1 MAAITTGLSDYHKM
15 IIPTFRS
22 SCTCEPPQNIIY
34 RNYKNFNAQDFIND
48 LEINLRL
55 QEQGSTCL
63 SYDKLTKIF
72 KETTDKHAPQ
82 KKHNVRGNQT
92 PFMTREL
99 SKQIMKRSKSKNLCF
114 MWSSRENFLAF
125 KNEKNK
131 CNNMN
136 KYAKKS
142 LFSKVTSKKGSKSFW
157 NAIKAFFTNRGII
170 TKIASLLKKTESLKT
185 TRKKSF

>member
-1 MAAITTGLSDYHKM
+1 
-15 IIPTFRS
+15 
-22 SCTCEPPQNIIY
+22 
-34 RNYKNFNAQDFIND
+34 
-48 LEINLRL
+48 
-55 QEQGSTCL
+55 
-63 SYDKLTKIF
+63 
-72 KETTDKHAPQ
+72 
-82 KKHNVRGNQT
+82 
-92 PFMTREL
+92 
-99 SKQIMKRSKSKNLCF
+99 

-142 LFSKVTSKKGSKSFW
+142 LFSKSNIEKGSKSFW